1 MVTMSISY
9 LIYQAGGGVML
20 FAYFKSLWYWYQ
32 AGDLIMTFPLYGFLN
47 EVPMAEFLDTYT

>member
-20 FAYFKSLWYWYQ
+20 FAYFKSLWYWNQ
-32 AGDLIMTFPLYGFLN
+32 AGDLIMTFLDYGFLN